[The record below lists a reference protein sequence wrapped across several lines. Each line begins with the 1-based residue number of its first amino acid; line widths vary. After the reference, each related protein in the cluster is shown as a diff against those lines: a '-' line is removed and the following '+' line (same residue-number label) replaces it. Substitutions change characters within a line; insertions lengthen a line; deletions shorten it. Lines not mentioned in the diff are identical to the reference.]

1 MARDHIPKLTPRLEY
16 LAKNINRWA
25 SKNRDELAHDSA
37 IKHQRRFTKY
47 ERELVRCGSDIHA
60 LERFVNAQAIAFRK
74 ITKKYKVRALSWL
87 LGANIHHGNM
97 C

>member
-1 MARDHIPKLTPRLEY
+1 MTRDHIPKLTPLLEY
-16 LAKNINRWA
+16 LAKNISRWA

-37 IKHQRRFTKY
+37 MKHQRRFTKY

-87 LGANIHHGNM
+87 LGANIHQGNM